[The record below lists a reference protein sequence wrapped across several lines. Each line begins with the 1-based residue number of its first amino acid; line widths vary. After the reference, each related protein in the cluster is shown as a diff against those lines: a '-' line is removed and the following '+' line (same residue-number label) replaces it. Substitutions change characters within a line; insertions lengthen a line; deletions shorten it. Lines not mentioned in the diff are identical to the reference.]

1 MSDEIS
7 VPVLPAVWL
16 TSAASALLAVVT
28 YYASV
33 PVIGSLTDEL
43 AVVASAGALY
53 LLYRWGQER
62 DQPRQDGGTEEER
75 RKKRRQKAR
84 VQESDGF

>member
-1 MSDEIS
+1 MNDDKW
-7 VPVLPAVWL
+7 VPVLGLIWV
-16 TSAASALLAVVT
+16 TSATSALLAVLT

-43 AVVASAGALY
+43 AVTAGVGALY

-62 DQPRQDGGTEEER
+62 EQPRQDGGTEEER

-84 VQESDGF
+84 AQESDGF